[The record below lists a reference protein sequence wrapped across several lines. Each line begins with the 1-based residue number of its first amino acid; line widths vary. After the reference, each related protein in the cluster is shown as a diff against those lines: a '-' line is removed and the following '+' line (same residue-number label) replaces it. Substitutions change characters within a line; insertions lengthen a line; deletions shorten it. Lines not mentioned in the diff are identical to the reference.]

1 MMDAL
6 NLFIIAG
13 SLIAGVMMLTGHGSV
28 FMGGGNSQERKKR
41 FDEKKMERASG
52 IALVLVG
59 IATAI
64 DCITKTFAAKIIYMV
79 VIVLIFAVLIIYI
92 QKKCKIK

>member
-28 FMGGGNSQERKKR
+28 FMGGE
-41 FDEKKMERASG
+41 
-52 IALVLVG
+52 
-59 IATAI
+59 TARNAR
-64 DCITKTFAAKIIYMV
+64 T
-79 VIVLIFAVLIIYI
+79 L
-92 QKKCKIK
+92 

>member
-28 FMGGGNSQERKKR
+28 FMGGGNSQERQKR
-41 FDEKKMERASG
+41 FDEKKMQRASG